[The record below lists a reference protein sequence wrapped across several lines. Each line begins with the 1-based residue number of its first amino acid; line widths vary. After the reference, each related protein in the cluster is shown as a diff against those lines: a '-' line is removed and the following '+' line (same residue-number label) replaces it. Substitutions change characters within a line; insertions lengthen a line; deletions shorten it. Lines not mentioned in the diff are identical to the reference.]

1 MKTLG
6 YYAKDKDTN
15 LFQYEWG
22 AGDEFYIQ
30 NCDGE
35 MVHSNPDEY
44 EVIQVGVI
52 TTGNPV
58 KKEEQA
64 RQTLKEAG
72 YFVDNLWSIHDVMD
86 RYECTE
92 EEAQEVLESALT
104 NGWIVEQIHL
114 TIANIAEDFNLKEK
128 EDEDNN

>member
-52 TTGNPV
+52 TAGNPV

-64 RQTLKEAG
+64 RQTLRELG
-72 YFVDNLWSIHDVMD
+72 FFVDNLWSIHDVMD

-92 EEAQEVLESALT
+92 EEAQKVLAFSLT
-104 NGWIVEQIHL
+104 NEATVEQIQFS
-114 TIANIAEDFNLKEK
+114 IREFAEVFKLKEK